1 MADARDLSQ
10 TGSNM
15 IAGRRRSSAPSDI
28 SPSEDTKCRLLLD
41 LRLVQPM
48 RRDDRPKRV
57 VAGVP
62 KKKQN
67 YKKIQLHYFKLV
79 HLISRF

>member
-1 MADARDLSQ
+1 MAYARDLSQ

-15 IAGRRRSSAPSDI
+15 IAGRWRSSAASDI
-28 SPSEDTKCRLLLD
+28 SPSEDTKCRLHLD

-48 RRDDRPKRV
+48 KRDDRPKRV

-62 KKKQN
+62 PQKK
-67 YKKIQLHYFKLV
+67 
-79 HLISRF
+79 